1 MGGAIQKHFVEFDDD
16 LLRTAKQGDS
26 IVVVLSFNVQEGYH
40 IQDVTN
46 TKDNL
51 ITTEI
56 KLQQHSDYTILN
68 QEFTTTNYESVTLNQ
83 FTHRVLSNILEVTV
97 TLKLENKS
105 IDPDLNLKGHLMYQ
119 ACDDKQCY
127 FPRTLNFSV
136 KL

>member
-1 MGGAIQKHFVEFDDD
+1 MQKHFVEFDDD
-16 LLRTAKQGDS
+16 LLRTTKQGDS
-26 IVVVLSFNVQEGYH
+26 IVIVMAFNIQDGYH
-40 IQDVTN
+40 IQDVTD

-56 KLQQHSDYTILN
+56 KFQQHKAYAILN
-68 QEFTTTNYESVTLNQ
+68 QEFTTTNYETVTLNQ
-83 FTHRVLSNILEVTV
+83 FTHRVLSDILEVTV

-105 IDPDLNLKGHLMYQ
+105 VDPDLNLKGHLMYQ

-127 FPRTLNFSV
+127 FPRTLNFYV